1 MITRDL
7 EGQIR
12 FHSVEDEGEV
22 TSALKEIFNSTDV
35 GRDYKTNYYTKQTG
49 DDDYG
54 KADQGRNSNCRQR
67 DDLGRNLTHALTL
80 LIDSGEIKR
89 RDFVKATQLA
99 EPEEDTR
106 PRGRDG
112 KPLTDAQL
120 KWQEYR
126 TWSETASSS
135 EVSRR
140 KQSDPGYA
148 AYVRKALQA
157 EMSQPIG
164 DAVTPAGDPE
174 KKSKANTELLDF
186 VQKYNRTPSDALKPR
201 GGYVKLDG
209 QLLLHSTY
217 LSLVE
222 RLRKHGYCKR
232 IVLNGL

>member
-54 KADQGRNSNCRQR
+54 KLIKAAIQIAGSEMISV
-67 DDLGRNLTHALTL
+67 GNLTHALTL

-222 RLRKHGYCKR
+222 RAAQARL
-232 IVLNGL
+232 L